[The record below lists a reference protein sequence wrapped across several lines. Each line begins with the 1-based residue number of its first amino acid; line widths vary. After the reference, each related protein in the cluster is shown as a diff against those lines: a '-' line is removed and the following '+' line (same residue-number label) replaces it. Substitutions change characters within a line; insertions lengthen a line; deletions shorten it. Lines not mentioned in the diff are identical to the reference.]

1 MSSKQRDW
9 RFELLR
15 IFSMLLI
22 VATHYFASD
31 NWAVHTDPARAGSW
45 AASAHDSLIMTGQI
59 GVTLFVLI
67 SAYFLSTS
75 THSPI
80 PRMIKLWVQVV
91 VYTAG
96 IYIIYIAIIVAR
108 PMSI

>member
-45 AASAHDSLIMTGQI
+45 AAVRT
-59 GVTLFVLI
+59 
-67 SAYFLSTS
+67 
-75 THSPI
+75 THS
-80 PRMIKLWVQVV
+80 
-91 VYTAG
+91 
-96 IYIIYIAIIVAR
+96 
-108 PMSI
+108 S

>member
-67 SAYFLSTS
+67 SAYFLSTRYLHNIHCNNRC
-75 THSPI
+75 TWAQTYFLNH
-80 PRMIKLWVQVV
+80 
-91 VYTAG
+91 T
-96 IYIIYIAIIVAR
+96 
-108 PMSI
+108 

>member
-31 NWAVHTDPARAGSW
+31 NWAVHTDPARAGS
-45 AASAHDSLIMTGQI
+45 
-59 GVTLFVLI
+59 
-67 SAYFLSTS
+67 
-75 THSPI
+75 
-80 PRMIKLWVQVV
+80 
-91 VYTAG
+91 
-96 IYIIYIAIIVAR
+96 
-108 PMSI
+108 